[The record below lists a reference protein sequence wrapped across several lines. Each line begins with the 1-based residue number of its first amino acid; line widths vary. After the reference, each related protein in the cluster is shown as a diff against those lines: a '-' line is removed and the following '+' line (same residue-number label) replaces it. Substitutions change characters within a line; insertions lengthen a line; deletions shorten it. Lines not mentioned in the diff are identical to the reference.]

1 MAKRFRIDEHT
12 LLRELTEDDAD
23 TLYAIINDNR
33 AHLRAWLSWVDGQQ
47 GAADSLEFI
56 QRSATENEQGSAL
69 TLGIAH
75 QGTIVGVIG
84 FHEIDRD
91 NQLASIGYW
100 IAADHQGKGIVIK
113 SCRRL
118 IDHAFYDLGLH
129 KVMIKVAKQN
139 RRSRNV
145 AQRLGLV
152 EDNTLKQSEWL
163 YDHYVDLVTYV
174 LVAVDRFA
182 PE

>member
-1 MAKRFRIDEHT
+1 M
-12 LLRELTEDDAD
+12 
-23 TLYAIINDNR
+23 
-33 AHLRAWLSWVDGQQ
+33 
-47 GAADSLEFI
+47 
-56 QRSATENEQGSAL
+56 
-69 TLGIAH
+69 
-75 QGTIVGVIG
+75 
-84 FHEIDRD
+84 
-91 NQLASIGYW
+91 
-100 IAADHQGKGIVIK
+100 IK
-113 SCRRL
+113 SFRRL

-129 KVMIKVAKQN
+129 TVMIKVAKQN